1 MKAFNIRNIQIDPPL
16 ILSPMA
22 GVTDYTFR
30 RLIKRRG
37 GVGLVVSEFISVEGL
52 TRHNPKS
59 KRQMRFDEEERPYAV
74 QIFGGNPDRMAMG
87 AEMAEEI
94 GADILDVNCGC
105 PAPKVVKNG
114 GGSGL
119 LRDTQL
125 LVSILT
131 GITRLIRIPSTLK
144 RRTGYSEASINL
156 VEFLRSPMKPP
167 QIQLKRENDLLVLR
181 LEGDYTLECAEY
193 VQRHLEEISK
203 EYGYRMIMIDV
214 RRAGT
219 VTSDARR
226 LLRANRNQSRYPSVV
241 AIVGANFAVRTLA
254 HMVLTAL
261 RTLTKTSLGVQFFA
275 DENSA
280 RAWID
285 SQRNRLRIEITNHFD
300 S

>member
-1 MKAFNIRNIQIDPPL
+1 
-16 ILSPMA
+16 
-22 GVTDYTFR
+22 
-30 RLIKRRG
+30 
-37 GVGLVVSEFISVEGL
+37 
-52 TRHNPKS
+52 
-59 KRQMRFDEEERPYAV
+59 
-74 QIFGGNPDRMAMG
+74 
-87 AEMAEEI
+87 
-94 GADILDVNCGC
+94 
-105 PAPKVVKNG
+105 
-114 GGSGL
+114 
-119 LRDTQL
+119 
-125 LVSILT
+125 
-131 GITRLIRIPSTLK
+131 
-144 RRTGYSEASINL
+144 
-156 VEFLRSPMKPP
+156 MKPP
-167 QIQLKRENDLLVLR
+167 QIQLERENDLLALR

-203 EYGYRMIMIDV
+203 EYGYRMIMMDV

-219 VTSDARR
+219 ITSDARR